1 MEWYMGRTLTN
12 MMINLGLDTVT
23 SRAMYEVSWTRACV
37 YVCMRLWSGW
47 VLTHGVFLR
56 CRVDL

>member
-1 MEWYMGRTLTN
+1 MGRTLTN